1 MNSPKPPADN
11 FSAWDDVKYG
21 LGFVLSV
28 AMWLGG
34 LGFVI
39 IALLG

>member
-1 MNSPKPPADN
+1 MNPPKPSTEN

-21 LGFVLSV
+21 LGFLLSV

-34 LGFVI
+34 LGFVV
-39 IALLG
+39 IALLA